1 MLERI
6 QSYFNGVGSI
16 FTKKGEKSEL
26 QVSSRAERGSP
37 ARYAAQDSIKDIK
50 IVIDH
55 FDKYPLKTKKLAD
68 YIRRLPPTPQPLRRL
83 RVFKKAF
90 NLILTKEH
98 LTTEGLRK
106 VVSIRAS
113 SNNGLSSPRERA
125 VQHVP
130 FGTAQDDELKAAF
143 PNTIPAP
150 RPEVE
155 ESLINH
161 P

>member
-26 QVSSRAERGSP
+26 QVSS
-37 ARYAAQDSIKDIK
+37 IKDIK

-68 YIRRLPPTPQPLRRL
+68 YIL
-83 RVFKKAF
+83 FKKAF

-113 SNNGLSSPRERA
+113 SNNGLS
-125 VQHVP
+125 
-130 FGTAQDDELKAAF
+130 DELKAAF

-150 RPEVE
+150 RPEVDFGRRLRRLKVGSSPS